1 MRKTTKKKIA
11 PIAITVLLV
20 AYLTPLIAIVLA
32 LAGFLGARDGL
43 PALPFLLGYAFLGG
57 AVVVGV
63 ILALAGERQYRGWE
77 LVDSERQYVEQ
88 SGWHFYLTMRRKC

>member
-11 PIAITVLLV
+11 PIVVTVLVV

-32 LAGFLGARDGL
+32 LAGFLGMREGL

-57 AVVVGV
+57 AVVVGI
-63 ILALAGERQYRGWE
+63 ILALNQRLREIDGGEEEEASRY
-77 LVDSERQYVEQ
+77 
-88 SGWHFYLTMRRKC
+88 

>member
-57 AVVVGV
+57 AVVGGV
-63 ILALAGERQYRGWE
+63 ILALNQRLREIDGGEEEEASQY
-77 LVDSERQYVEQ
+77 
-88 SGWHFYLTMRRKC
+88 

>member
-11 PIAITVLLV
+11 PIVVTVLVV

-32 LAGFLGARDGL
+32 LAGFLGTREGL

-57 AVVVGV
+57 AVVVGI
-63 ILALAGERQYRGWE
+63 ILALNQRFREIDGGEEEEASRY
-77 LVDSERQYVEQ
+77 
-88 SGWHFYLTMRRKC
+88 

>member
-63 ILALAGERQYRGWE
+63 ILALNQRLREIDGGEEEEASQYPAPA
-77 LVDSERQYVEQ
+77 
-88 SGWHFYLTMRRKC
+88 